1 MDLSQGIDVAVLI
14 VLLWTTVSG
23 ASRGLVSQLSWAVA
37 LLLCFKFSGSLSP
50 HVEPLITVQNEQL
63 RHWISMLIVYLALC
77 AASFVGAGIVGSWL
91 VRTKLSGLDR
101 NLGAGLGLLKGIV
114 ICMTIMYFL
123 ITIPR
128 FRISTTRTYS
138 AYGAAWILSHSQLI
152 LQLVPEHSIQSVDE
166 VLQQFN
172 QRLQPG
178 FNELRD
184 ATSVSGEELER
195 GNAVAWDDLFSVSST
210 SNPNSKPPENS
221 PADVQDESSLKRI
234 LDGLPA
240 GLQGRLT
247 SAARRLLLESSA
259 EEQQRLL
266 SSLDEAAP
274 QLAEELLRDFFRE
287 QLEWAAGDRDLLQ
300 QIAGIYPDPAEVEK
314 RAQEFLEG
322 VPPTV
327 RKAVVKDWH
336 SDALGLQ
343 PDPDAA
349 TDINSRLDVRILH
362 QLKIAGIATSELQ
375 PNLRSRLESQV
386 GSQ

>member
-375 PNLRSRLESQV
+375 PDLRSRLESQV

>member
-240 GLQGRLT
+240 GL
-247 SAARRLLLESSA
+247 
-259 EEQQRLL
+259 
-266 SSLDEAAP
+266 
-274 QLAEELLRDFFRE
+274 
-287 QLEWAAGDRDLLQ
+287 
-300 QIAGIYPDPAEVEK
+300 
-314 RAQEFLEG
+314 
-322 VPPTV
+322 
-327 RKAVVKDWH
+327 
-336 SDALGLQ
+336 
-343 PDPDAA
+343 
-349 TDINSRLDVRILH
+349 
-362 QLKIAGIATSELQ
+362 
-375 PNLRSRLESQV
+375 
-386 GSQ
+386 

>member
-178 FNELRD
+178 FDELRD

>member
-1 MDLSQGIDVAVLI
+1 MDFSQGIDVAVLI

-123 ITIPR
+123 ITVPR

-184 ATSVSGEELER
+184 ATSVSGEELEQ
-195 GNAVAWDDLFSVSST
+195 GNTVAWDDLFSVSST

-221 PADVQDESSLKRI
+221 PADVQDKSSLKRI
-234 LDGLPA
+234 LDELPA

-375 PNLRSRLESQV
+375 QDLRSRLESQV

>member
-210 SNPNSKPPENS
+210 SNPNSKPPENP

-375 PNLRSRLESQV
+375 PDLRSRLESQV